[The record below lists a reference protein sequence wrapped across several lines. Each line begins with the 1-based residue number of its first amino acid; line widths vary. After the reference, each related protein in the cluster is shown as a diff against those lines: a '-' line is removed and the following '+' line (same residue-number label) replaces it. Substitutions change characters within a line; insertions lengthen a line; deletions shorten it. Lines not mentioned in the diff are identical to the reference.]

1 LTNEVLHVKIQRQ
14 QEVSNQNKKDTE

>member
-1 LTNEVLHVKIQRQ
+1 LTNEVLHIKIQRQ